1 MEFKA
6 KTVSLV
12 IKIIIVVFLVV
23 CSLLKWLN
31 VLPNCEIKEVCLIGA
46 TIGAVFGDVSINT
59 AIDKFTNRGT
69 KDVE

>member
-59 AIDKFTNRGT
+59 AIDKFTSRGN

>member
-59 AIDKFTNRGT
+59 AIDKFTSRGN
-69 KDVE
+69 KDAE